1 MNKQDKIEHINNSET
16 SLVIFPFKISV
27 TSEKNTK
34 IDIIKFFLVIFFEN
48 KNVSAPN
55 KNCQNLN
62 NGE

>member
-1 MNKQDKIEHINNSET
+1 MNKQDKIEHI
-16 SLVIFPFKISV
+16 LVRHEQGFPFKISV

-48 KNVSAPN
+48 KNVN
-55 KNCQNLN
+55 VQVMMFFIII